1 MATDTV
7 SLSEITSVKGDAANS
22 YGSPA
27 GGTDV
32 VLQFNPGIQFLSYA
46 ARAKTEADQFKI
58 NQFQQ
63 NLKDFYKNFDDI
75 KVDGIM
81 EKDYPEINKEYAQ
94 LAGDIARNYDVI
106 RDPMKNREKYDEL
119 KRREAQ
125 LRGRISQSKQDVAF
139 RDFNKK
145 FIAANPN
152 FNTEP
157 NKSAISQFENNAIGQ
172 RELFNLDTPF
182 SYDPAERAKLSNQ
195 VAQQKLKQEQS
206 AGRYIK
212 SEESV
217 QYLQGEYD
225 KAWDALG
232 SMQDKSGRP
241 IKEAATDS
249 YKKVFS
255 TQIQNGRTIDDIDR
269 EVGRGLLYQNDFFKS
284 LREDPVAAQED
295 QQKFQSWQNGLNRSL
310 QRDLSR
316 DKELDAAGRDYN
328 EALTSG
334 FSTGYVRPQLL
345 QGVFGDNNEVQV
357 QVKEQVEMTDAKGN
371 KLGIFNP
378 TGKETTTKV
387 PKVQVTGS
395 RLDPQTGKLIIT
407 RVDNST
413 GKAVPLTDVIMDFD
427 EAREAFKNIAGSNNA
442 GKVADAAEQYRKKY
456 KLGIN
461 PELPTMQ
468 KHFDFQNQSPQPQ
481 SAQQPKK
488 IGGL

>member
-7 SLSEITSVKGDAANS
+7 TLNEITSVKGDAANS

-46 ARAKTEADQFKI
+46 AKAKADADQFKYL
-58 NQFQQ
+58 QFQQ
-63 NLKDFYKNFDDI
+63 NMKDFYKNWDDI
-75 KVDGIM
+75 NVDGIM
-81 EKDYPEINKEYAQ
+81 EKDYEPINKEYAT
-94 LAGDIARNYDVI
+94 LAADIARNYDVI
-106 RDPMKNREKYDEL
+106 RDPMKNREKFEEL
-119 KRREAQ
+119 KQREAQ

-139 RDFNKK
+139 RDFHKK

-157 NKSAISQFENNAIGQ
+157 NKGQISQFENNEIGQ
-172 RELFNLDTPF
+172 RKLFNLETPF
-182 SYDPAERAKLSNQ
+182 AYDPAERAKVANS

-217 QYLQGEYD
+217 QYLQDEYD
-225 KAWDALG
+225 RAWDALG
-232 SMQDKSGRP
+232 AMQDKSGRP
-241 IKEAATDS
+241 IKDAAIDS
-249 YKKVFS
+249 YKKIYGAQLQGGQS
-255 TQIQNGRTIDDIDR
+255 LDDIDR
-269 EVGRGLLYQNDFFKS
+269 QVGRSLLYQNDFFKT

-310 QRDLSR
+310 QRDLAR

-357 QVKEQVEMTDAKGN
+357 QVKEQVEMTDANGK

-387 PKVQVTGS
+387 PKIQVTGS
-395 RLDPQTGKLIIT
+395 RLDPQTGKLVVT

-413 GKAVPLTDVIMDFD
+413 GKPVPMTDIIMEFD

-442 GKVADAAEQYRKKY
+442 GKVADAAEEYRKRY
-456 KLGIN
+456 KLGLN
-461 PELPTMQ
+461 PELPLLQ
-468 KHFDFQNQSPQPQ
+468 RHFDFQPGTQPQ
-481 SAQQPKK
+481 SAQTPKK